1 MMQTSVAA
9 EPITSELRTLTNEK
23 IRIENALWG
32 LFISDAL
39 SMPAHWY
46 YKREYI
52 KRDFGAI
59 TGYNDAPHPHPE
71 SFMVGNGYHP
81 DVSKANELGRPYDI
95 LHDHVRFYNASYNH
109 LAIQTAERAGE
120 HANAMP
126 VLNERYHYHHGLK
139 AGENTLAAN
148 LVRVL
153 MRSVIAKG
161 GYEKNTEKTTKQEEP
176 GDGRRDPATGST
188 SAGPEAP
195 GRDQGDATAENPKK
209 PPEGSAWPQ
218 APGEEHAHRERRTGR
233 EDENGQEERER
244 DQRTNARPG
253 DGKAH
258 RADGGRGGGGGGGG
272 GESKKHESGEGSA
285 RHGGTDERRRER
297 TERGK
302 EEGGK
307 GGSQDAFLQDFIAYM
322 STPGNDR
329 DPYCEIYIRAWF
341 ENYSKG
347 VAPELCAQ
355 KQRTVWSI
363 GSHGGVIRPLV
374 LSIFANEPYQGLG
387 MAISHQQLTH
397 RSENVA
403 SALGVLVPLL
413 HALLKGE
420 DPHATI
426 SEYAKKVRLI
436 KIKGEELSKTYRAHK
451 GPGNIPKDQM
461 WKIHTEFSNQY
472 LDVNRV
478 LEEYSDDEI
487 IGKLFATACYPE
499 HGVPLLL
506 CLLQRNNAAFKASL
520 LANANAGG
528 DNVHRGMILGLL
540 AGASNT
546 EMPGE
551 LKSGLLA
558 YNELKNEISDFVNL
572 L

>member
-1 MMQTSVAA
+1 MMQNSITVAPGTSALQVL
-9 EPITSELRTLTNEK
+9 PNEK

-32 LFISDAL
+32 LFIADAL

-46 YKREYI
+46 YKLKYL
-52 KRDFGAI
+52 KRDFGVI
-59 TGYNDAPHPHPE
+59 NGYNDAPHPHPE

-81 DVSKANELGRPYDI
+81 DVSKAKALGRSYDI
-95 LHDHVRFYNASYNH
+95 LHDHIRFYNTAYNH
-109 LAIQTAERAGE
+109 FAIQTAERAGE

-139 AGENTLAAN
+139 AGENTLGAN

-153 MRSVIAKG
+153 MRSVIAKD
-161 GYEKNTEKTTKQEEP
+161 GY
-176 GDGRRDPATGST
+176 D
-188 SAGPEAP
+188 
-195 GRDQGDATAENPKK
+195 
-209 PPEGSAWPQ
+209 
-218 APGEEHAHRERRTGR
+218 
-233 EDENGQEERER
+233 
-244 DQRTNARPG
+244 
-253 DGKAH
+253 
-258 RADGGRGGGGGGGG
+258 
-272 GESKKHESGEGSA
+272 
-285 RHGGTDERRRER
+285 
-297 TERGK
+297 
-302 EEGGK
+302 
-307 GGSQDAFLQDFIAYM
+307 QDAFLHDFITYM
-322 STPGNDR
+322 TTPGNNK

-355 KQRTVWSI
+355 KQSAVWSI

-374 LSIFANEPYQGLG
+374 LSILAKEPYQGFG
-387 MAISHQQLTH
+387 QAISHQQLTH
-397 RSENVA
+397 RSENVS

-413 HALLKGE
+413 HALLRGE
-420 DPHATI
+420 GPQETI
-426 SEYAKKVRLI
+426 SDYAKNVRLI
-436 KIKGEELSKTYRAHK
+436 KISGEDLSKTYRAHK

-461 WKIHTEFSNQY
+461 WSIHTEFSDQY

-478 LEEYSDDEI
+478 LTEYSDEEI

-499 HGVPLLL
+499 HGLPLLL
-506 CLLQRNNAAFKASL
+506 CLLQRNNTDFKASL

-540 AGASNT
+540 AGACNT
-546 EMPGE
+546 AIPDE

-558 YNELKNEISDFVNL
+558 YNELKKEIRDFVNL